1 MPVPYFVA
9 DSAQVTVLRSLA
21 STAFGKY
28 NLTLPEG
35 VDLEDVYEVAAP
47 GNELAY
53 VSSLGPRKRV
63 GGMFRRFV
71 RADVDI
77 TAKGEGAT
85 PASNVERVL
94 DEAAQRTSGDFFLES
109 DISLAGL
116 GPWRPFEDFV
126 VGDVANVEI
135 WGRVVQLRVTRI
147 EPKRTE
153 HSDTDWSVH
162 VGGQLVSDADAR
174 LAENADIY
182 KAVVDDRRDLAGLDA
197 KIQAETS
204 SRKEAISAESSAR
217 RADVESVRGVLTG
230 GGEHQRDLLA
240 SLEGLNKQLRR
251 NGEEPAPGLIP
262 AYLQMNTQLWQAQQ
276 EINEALRKAD
286 EAQSAL
292 VASNAEHL
300 AELEE
305 VNESRG
311 QVLNE
316 LRSQERE
323 LRAQRVRWFGL
334 KQRSDEFW
342 SYSGSTLTAKGSWVG
357 EAVVF
362 VTYST
367 EVHTGATSSP
377 RRTEIEH
384 TSTDYMDIG
393 STRSM
398 NLNPNER
405 GVTLTTKGAVMY
417 RVAPG
422 ETRELSMTRH
432 GFSPSAA
439 SWTQVDAFNAQSTAE
454 YVFQPRVVWD
464 AVHRGARYQFRVTVD
479 GVAVLSDDSGTDFGP
494 LFPWGDGRRER
505 VASARRRR
513 INAGQRVRFEVWT
526 DAPEVSSR
534 RVDSAV
540 CRVSWIE
547 D

>member
-1 MPVPYFVA
+1 MYPLVA
-9 DSAQVTVLRSLA
+9 DGGEVTVLRDLA
-21 STAFGKY
+21 AFSYGSWSVDWPESVPEDQRPE
-28 NLTLPEG
+28 LPDDRDFGYALKLKEP
-35 VDLEDVYEVAAP
+35 P
-47 GNELAY
+47 GRM
-53 VSSLGPRKRV
+53 G
-63 GGMFRRFV
+63 RRFV
-71 RADVDI
+71 RANVSI
-77 TAKGEGAT
+77 TAQDFDNEGQPVPFSGESDVEQVLEEA
-85 PASNVERVL
+85 AERV
-94 DEAAQRTSGDFFLES
+94 DGDVFFERE
-109 DISLAGL
+109 ITRAGL
-116 GPWRPFEDFV
+116 GALVPRVDFDVDDV
-126 VGDVANVEI
+126 VPVLIWGKKILSPVTSIEDVAEA
-135 WGRVVQLRVTRI
+135 GAVVDYR
-147 EPKRTE
+147 
-153 HSDTDWSVH
+153 VH
-162 VGGQLVSDADAR
+162 VGGQLLRDDAAR
-174 LAENADIY
+174 ERANREVERTIAQERRERVESVAKER
-182 KAVVDDRRDLAGLDA
+182 KA
-197 KIQAETS
+197 
-204 SRKEAISAESSAR
+204 RKREISAESSAR

-240 SLEGLNKQLRR
+240 SLEGLNRQLQR
-251 NGEEPAPGLIP
+251 NGEDPAPGLIP
-262 AYLQMNTQLWQAQQ
+262 AYVQMNTQLWQAQQ

-300 AELEE
+300 AELDA

-311 QVLNE
+311 QLLDE

-362 VTYST
+362 VTYAT

-377 RRTEIEH
+377 SRTEIEH

-393 STRSM
+393 STRSK
-398 NLNPNER
+398 NLNPNSR
-405 GVTLTTKGAVMY
+405 GVRLTTKGAVMY
-417 RVAPG
+417 RVIPG
-422 ETRELSMTRH
+422 ETRELSMSRH
-432 GFSPSAA
+432 GFSPSIS

>member
-1 MPVPYFVA
+1 MYPLVA
-9 DSAQVTVLRSLA
+9 DGGEVTVLRDLA
-21 STAFGKY
+21 AFSYGSWSVDWPESVPEEQRPE
-28 NLTLPEG
+28 LPDDRDFGYALKLKEP
-35 VDLEDVYEVAAP
+35 P
-47 GNELAY
+47 GRM
-53 VSSLGPRKRV
+53 G
-63 GGMFRRFV
+63 RRFV
-71 RADVDI
+71 RANVSI
-77 TAKGEGAT
+77 TAQDFDNEGQPVPFSGESDVEQVLEEA
-85 PASNVERVL
+85 AERV
-94 DEAAQRTSGDFFLES
+94 DGDVFFERE
-109 DISLAGL
+109 ITRAGL
-116 GPWRPFEDFV
+116 GALVPRVDFDVDDV
-126 VGDVANVEI
+126 VPVIIWGKTILSPVTSIEDVAEA
-135 WGRVVQLRVTRI
+135 GAVVDYR
-147 EPKRTE
+147 
-153 HSDTDWSVH
+153 VH
-162 VGGQLVSDADAR
+162 VGGQLLRDDAAR
-174 LAENADIY
+174 ERANREVERTIAQERRERVESVAKER
-182 KAVVDDRRDLAGLDA
+182 KA
-197 KIQAETS
+197 
-204 SRKEAISAESSAR
+204 RKAAVSAESSAR

-240 SLEGLNKQLRR
+240 SLEGLNRQLQR

-276 EINEALRKAD
+276 EINKALRKAD

-300 AELEE
+300 AELDA

-311 QVLNE
+311 QLLDE

-362 VTYST
+362 VTYAT

-377 RRTEIEH
+377 SRTEIEH

-393 STRSM
+393 STRSK
-398 NLNPNER
+398 NLNPNSR
-405 GVTLTTKGAVMY
+405 GVRLTTKGAVMY
-417 RVAPG
+417 RVIPG
-422 ETRELSMTRH
+422 ETRELSMSRH
-432 GFSPSAA
+432 GFSPSIS

-494 LFPWGDGRRER
+494 LFPWGDGTRER

>member
-1 MPVPYFVA
+1 MYPLVA
-9 DSAQVTVLRSLA
+9 DGGEVTVLRDLA
-21 STAFGKY
+21 AFSYGSWSVDWPESVPEEQRPE
-28 NLTLPEG
+28 LPDDRDFGYALKLKEP
-35 VDLEDVYEVAAP
+35 P
-47 GNELAY
+47 GRM
-53 VSSLGPRKRV
+53 G
-63 GGMFRRFV
+63 RRFV
-71 RADVDI
+71 RANVSI
-77 TAKGEGAT
+77 TAQDFDNEGQPVPFSGESDVEQVLEEA
-85 PASNVERVL
+85 AERV
-94 DEAAQRTSGDFFLES
+94 DGDVFFERE
-109 DISLAGL
+109 ITRAGL
-116 GPWRPFEDFV
+116 GALVPRVDFDVDDV
-126 VGDVANVEI
+126 VPVLIWGKTIMSPVTSIEDVAES
-135 WGRVVQLRVTRI
+135 GAVVDYR
-147 EPKRTE
+147 
-153 HSDTDWSVH
+153 VH
-162 VGGQLVSDADAR
+162 VGGQLLRDDAAR
-174 LAENADIY
+174 ERANREVERTIAQERRERVESVAKER
-182 KAVVDDRRDLAGLDA
+182 KA
-197 KIQAETS
+197 
-204 SRKEAISAESSAR
+204 RKAAVSAESSAR

-240 SLEGLNKQLRR
+240 SLEGLNRQLQR
-251 NGEEPAPGLIP
+251 NGEDPAPGLIP
-262 AYLQMNTQLWQAQQ
+262 AYVQMNTQLWQAQQ

-300 AELEE
+300 AELDA

-311 QVLNE
+311 QLLDE

-362 VTYST
+362 VTYAT

-377 RRTEIEH
+377 SRTEIEH

-393 STRSM
+393 STRSK
-398 NLNPNER
+398 NLNPNSR
-405 GVTLTTKGAVMY
+405 GVRLTTKGAVMY
-417 RVAPG
+417 RVTPG
-422 ETRELSMTRH
+422 ETRELSMDRR
-432 GFSPSAA
+432 GFSPSTA

-464 AVHRGARYQFRVTVD
+464 AVHRGAQYQFRVTVD
-479 GVAVLSDDSGTDFGP
+479 GSVVLSDDSGTDFGP

>member
-1 MPVPYFVA
+1 MYPLVA
-9 DSAQVTVLRSLA
+9 DGGEVTVLRDLA
-21 STAFGKY
+21 AFSYGSWSVDWPESVPEEQRPE
-28 NLTLPEG
+28 LPDDRDFGYALKLKEP
-35 VDLEDVYEVAAP
+35 P
-47 GNELAY
+47 GRM
-53 VSSLGPRKRV
+53 G
-63 GGMFRRFV
+63 RRFV
-71 RADVDI
+71 RANVSI
-77 TAKGEGAT
+77 TAQDFDNEGQPVPFSGESDVEQVLEEA
-85 PASNVERVL
+85 AERV
-94 DEAAQRTSGDFFLES
+94 DGDVFFERE
-109 DISLAGL
+109 ITRAGL
-116 GPWRPFEDFV
+116 GALVPRIDFDVDDV
-126 VGDVANVEI
+126 VPVLIWGKTIMSPVTSIEDVAEA
-135 WGRVVQLRVTRI
+135 GAVVDYR
-147 EPKRTE
+147 
-153 HSDTDWSVH
+153 VH
-162 VGGQLVSDADAR
+162 VGGQLLRDDAAR
-174 LAENADIY
+174 ERANREVERTIAQERRERVESVAKER
-182 KAVVDDRRDLAGLDA
+182 KA
-197 KIQAETS
+197 
-204 SRKEAISAESSAR
+204 RKAAVSAESSAR

-240 SLEGLNKQLRR
+240 SLEGLNRQLRR

-342 SYSGSTLTAKGSWVG
+342 SYSGGTLTARGSWVG
-357 EAVVF
+357 EAVIF
-362 VTYST
+362 ATYIT

-384 TSTDYMDIG
+384 TSTDYMDVG
-393 STRSM
+393 STRST

-417 RVAPG
+417 RVTPG
-422 ETRELSMTRH
+422 ETRELSMSRH